1 VAGSG
6 EIIGGNLAD
15 WPETE
20 QLFRHRAD
28 TIESER
34 ASENTKQDGGGA
46 APPRVSARRRHF
58 RGLGHVII
66 RAVYNSGAAGAA
78 GGLPPR

>member
-28 TIESER
+28 TMESER
-34 ASENTKQDGGGA
+34 ARTQNKTAG
-46 APPRVSARRRHF
+46 VRRRLVCRH
-58 RGLGHVII
+58 
-66 RAVYNSGAAGAA
+66 AGAIFGA
-78 GGLPPR
+78 LGM